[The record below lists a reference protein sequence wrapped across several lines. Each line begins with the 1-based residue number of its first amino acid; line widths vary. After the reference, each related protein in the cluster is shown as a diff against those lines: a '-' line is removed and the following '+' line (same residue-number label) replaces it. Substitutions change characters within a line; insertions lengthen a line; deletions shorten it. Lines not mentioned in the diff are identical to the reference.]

1 MVNFLEK
8 CCFLWNNDDN
18 IRKVCKKNKQ
28 RTKGL
33 IFIAYLTS
41 IVMPNLLISWYIAI
55 RNNDRNS
62 LMDVISVY
70 FSIVVFTLVALLIIW
85 IIVYFIWKLFQSKNT
100 YTIYLLFISKRIVV
114 IILVMTQDFINKIY
128 WLLAIFIAVS
138 LISVLELVNL

>member
-1 MVNFLEK
+1 MTI
-8 CCFLWNNDDN
+8 
-18 IRKVCKKNKQ
+18 IRKMCKQNKQ

-55 RNNDRNS
+55 RSNDRNS

-70 FSIVVFTLVALLIIW
+70 FSIVVFTLVVLLIIW